1 LDERDETISGGG
13 PMAPGQD
20 DDDAADVFR
29 LSAEPEDDY
38 DSPVTPEL
46 IEERLGG
53 LVGRRLVRL
62 LRQARDADLP
72 DLARVWRGEE
82 DPSAAELAALPLE
95 DLLREAF
102 KALHRGGAVQPPQ
115 TLAPFPH
122 GGGDFITYL
131 GAVEP
136 LDVLGVKVSPYIPR
150 KGQAPI
156 ITAWT
161 LLLSMSTGL
170 PLTLVNASAL
180 TRERTAAT
188 TALAV
193 DLLAPKDVLWLG
205 LIGAGPLAQAH
216 LRRVRGLRNFDHVRV
231 FSPNLQE
238 GDERWRAL
246 KRAAGPLDL
255 VHCDNPTKPI
265 VGASVVLLCTS
276 SGVPV
281 IDWRKAGLG
290 PVITSISTNAPKAHE
305 IAPEALPDMNVYCDY
320 RETTPKVAGEM
331 VLAYD
336 AGIWSP
342 DLIAGDLPSL
352 CAGGRGGRRDERPSF
367 FRSVGLGL
375 EDVVAALALY
385 RHRQK
390 APEGLDPDVGRAIR
404 ELMGSE
410 P

>member
-1 LDERDETISGGG
+1 
-13 PMAPGQD
+13 MAPGLD

-29 LSAEPEDDY
+29 LPARPEDGHG
-38 DSPVTPEL
+38 SPATPEL
-46 IEERLGG
+46 IDDRLANRAGE
-53 LVGRRLVRL
+53 RLVRL
-62 LRQARDADLP
+62 LRKARDADRV
-72 DLARVWRGEE
+72 DAERVWRGEDE
-82 DPSAAELAALPLE
+82 PLARELEALPLE

-102 KALHRGGAVQPPQ
+102 KALHGGRAVQPPQ
-115 TLAPFPH
+115 TLTPFPR

-150 KGQAPI
+150 KGQPPV

-161 LLLSMSTGL
+161 LLLSMSAGR

-193 DLLAPKDVLWLG
+193 DLLTPKDVSWLG

-231 FSPNLQE
+231 FSPNLQLD
-238 GDERWRAL
+238 DERWRAL

-255 VHCDNPTKPI
+255 IHCDNPTRPV

-281 IDWRKAGLG
+281 IDWREAGRG
-290 PVITSISTNAPKAHE
+290 TVITSISTNAPKAHE
-305 IAPEALPDMNVYCDY
+305 IAPEALPGMSVYCDY
-320 RETTPKVAGEM
+320 RETTPQVAGEM
-331 VLAYD
+331 VLAAE

-342 DLIAGDLPSL
+342 ERIAGDLPSL
-352 CAGGRGGRRDERPSF
+352 CGGRRGRRPDGRPVF

-385 RHRQK
+385 RHRQN
-390 APEGLDPDVGRAIR
+390 AAERFDQEISQVVRV
-404 ELMGSE
+404 LME
-410 P
+410 D